1 VAATDEIAPERRR
14 TSARVVNWSGHP
26 NESADRKCARTTVGY
41 SHPAGVTMTRFT
53 PIYGVDT
60 EGPSFSWSLDEYSR
74 FILAERL
81 LATVRAKHDVFG
93 IVDAAAERG
102 CKLMAGMS
110 T

>member
-1 VAATDEIAPERRR
+1 MKVQMNVHPHDWR
-14 TSARVVNWSGHP
+14 SGTA
-26 NESADRKCARTTVGY
+26 SRSRL
-41 SHPAGVTMTRFT
+41 SRFT

-60 EGPSFSWSLDEYSR
+60 EGPSFSWSLNGYCR

-81 LATVRAKHDVFG
+81 LTTVRAKHDESG